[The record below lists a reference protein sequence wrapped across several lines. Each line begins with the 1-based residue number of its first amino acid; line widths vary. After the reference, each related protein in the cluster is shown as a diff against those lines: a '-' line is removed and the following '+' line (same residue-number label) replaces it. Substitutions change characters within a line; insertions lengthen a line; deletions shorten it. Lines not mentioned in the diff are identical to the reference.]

1 MRPIT
6 LLIFALPV
14 FLIDVGGATV
24 ALSHGA
30 IALCTKGR
38 STIVLS
44 SSKDKPT
51 PEVAQSAARA
61 VFVPNTSWNC
71 EAPDRF
77 VSFSNSCVAVVSRG
91 GPLDSAPIEEKHF
104 WVRAAS
110 SGQQAMADAFAACGL
125 PPGNGCA
132 LNEVACDGA
141 PPRSVTPDRPALS
154 DPASQ
159 SPSLPDDQAGRPK
172 FSVESV
178 VKELPAGPP
187 LSIATPNGLVQSAS
201 NDVRQFISQYDL
213 HWVAL
218 IAATGTVCLF
228 VGTQLYSLVRTG
240 RRRLRDIA
248 FNASVSVLAVLAMTM
263 IYFVSTYTSEKLG
276 ALRKTFS
283 PAGNVLL
290 SSIVIGI
297 ILLAIPYSFWRAIG
311 TLFNYR
317 PQARTATVEEPSTP
331 PSTPS
336 FEEARGDSPSHDE
349 RTGNVVS
356 MVQTPPPATLVS
368 GDASPRQPIVLRLKR
383 SQKPAMTGMIYM
395 LDARIDLSA
404 EVQSLITTHKL
415 GSRVIYESEARQR
428 HAENVRGHLD
438 NSRSDTPMFAPAGD
452 QAKGLGRTLW
462 KLARAGV
469 SAARASLA
477 LRITVSS
484 LMAGVHVECKSMEE
498 LLEAES
504 AIRQAKDNLEGQIEA
519 IRSFDGSED
528 VI

>member
-6 LLIFALPV
+6 VLIFALLV
-14 FLIDVGGATV
+14 FLIDLGSATT

-30 IALCTKGR
+30 LAICTNGRFTIAVGAA
-38 STIVLS
+38 
-44 SSKDKPT
+44 KDKPT
-51 PEVAQSAARA
+51 PEVARTAARA
-61 VFVPNTSWNC
+61 AFVPNTVWSC

-91 GPLDSAPIEEKHF
+91 APMDSAPIEEKHF
-104 WVRAAS
+104 WVRSAS
-110 SGQQAMADAFAACGL
+110 SEQEAMADALAACRS
-125 PPGNGCA
+125 PTWTNCT
-132 LNEVACDGA
+132 LNEVVCDGT
-141 PPRSVTPDRPALS
+141 PSPSVTPDRPALP
-154 DPASQ
+154 DTASQ
-159 SPSLPDDQAGRPK
+159 SPSLPDDQPGRPK

-178 VKELPAGPP
+178 VKEIPADPP
-187 LSIATPNGLVQSAS
+187 FTVTNGLIQSAS
-201 NDVRQFISQYDL
+201 NDVRQFIGRYDL

-218 IAATGTVCLF
+218 IASTGAICIF
-228 VGTQLYSLVRTG
+228 VGTQLYSLIRTG
-240 RRRLRDIA
+240 RRRLRDIV
-248 FNASVSVLAVLAMTM
+248 FSASVSVLAVLAMTTM
-263 IYFVSTYTSEKLG
+263 WFVGSYTSTRLVAFGSTLSLAGKL
-276 ALRKTFS
+276 
-283 PAGNVLL
+283 LL
-290 SSIVIGI
+290 ASSVIGMV
-297 ILLAIPYSFWRAIG
+297 LLAIPYSFWRAIG
-311 TLFNYR
+311 KLFNYR
-317 PQARTATVEEPSTP
+317 PQARTATVEEPSAP
-331 PSTPS
+331 PSTSS
-336 FEEARGDSPSHDE
+336 FEETRGDSPSHDK

-356 MVQTPPPATLVS
+356 MVQPQAPEINVS

-404 EVQSLITTHKL
+404 EVQSMITTHKL
-415 GSRVIYESEARQR
+415 GNRVIYESEARQR

-438 NSRSDTPMFAPAGD
+438 NSRSNTPIFAPAGD

-462 KLARAGV
+462 GLARAGV

-504 AIRQAKDNLEGQIEA
+504 AIREAKVNLESQIEA
-519 IRSFDGSED
+519 LRSFDGSEE